1 MTTKITAES
10 LEAVT
15 AILVHDTHIGLCG
28 RVDKFGVETA
38 LELRELGWMPFS
50 LNGNG
55 LPRPLEYSAE
65 CIPCEESR
73 ATECPL
79 PPPPRP
85 PRVGLVP
92 PLPGLVL
99 KSADSLFAPPSFFLS
114 RLLFTSWKLAAPSRP
129 KLRLVSTL
137 QKNKKQ

>member
-55 LPRPLEYSAE
+55 LPRPLEYSNHT
-65 CIPCEESR
+65 SKYHHN
-73 ATECPL
+73 PL
-79 PPPPRP
+79 HI
-85 PRVGLVP
+85 
-92 PLPGLVL
+92 
-99 KSADSLFAPPSFFLS
+99 LS
-114 RLLFTSWKLAAPSRP
+114 SHKPQDKFS
-129 KLRLVSTL
+129 ST
-137 QKNKKQ
+137 